1 MEIEKALSNIRS
13 EHFGLDV
20 WNEFVV
26 PLNIQMSDF
35 HNLLPTKLEGSRGS
49 GKTMILRY
57 LSHNSQFSLNRKDV
71 TLSSL
76 DNIGIYFKADTQ
88 FFRMFQKRGVDELE
102 WINVFNHYINLV
114 ILNEIVAALSNIAK
128 SNIDN
133 EIKEKIKNLQISSL
147 QIYQE
152 ELTGSITQITNALK
166 NQKKICEKSVI
177 NPRFLNDLVALPI
190 SSVPDLINEINES
203 LGITSHYHFYLDE
216 YENLLDYQQ
225 KVINSRMKHSEP
237 PICYNIAIKVNGAQI
252 VDVDGSQEKIDLQ
265 HDFTTINLDKEML
278 KNFDIFATELL
289 ISRVSKVYKELGN
302 IFDNV
307 DLHSEIDINSRK
319 ADEYAEQILEIGR
332 SILPNSSHDDLAT
345 EIFEIPLYKNRLYRE
360 VEKALTHHNTDLT
373 ADNFIDENY
382 KRHSIVC
389 SSLLYRRISPASIYE
404 QLEAAKQGLPND
416 FDGSKEWLKN
426 NFIGSYLKLAKIH
439 KHKSTFYAG
448 LDSFTKIANGN
459 IRYFL
464 ELCRSTF
471 ANASYHLHTDQKFI
485 SIDKTIQHNSAIETS
500 ELFFKELSSIKPD
513 GNFFKNLCTRFGE
526 LFSLFHDRQSQSEPE
541 ITHFNISDPININK
555 ELKKY
560 LDDAV
565 KWGVLYQTKST
576 KEKNNG
582 NFLSNDDYVLSPI
595 FAPHFFISYRKIRK
609 VSLTTNQVQ
618 RLLNGTKEEFDAFLD
633 EFKIRFTSENTKNLV
648 QEDLFK

>member
-26 PLNIQMSDF
+26 PLNIKMSDF
-35 HNLLPTKLEGSRGS
+35 HNQLPTKLEGSRGS

-57 LSHNSQFSLNRKDV
+57 LSHNSQFSVNRKDV
-71 TLSSL
+71 PLSTLE
-76 DNIGIYFKADTQ
+76 NIGIYFKADTQ
-88 FFRMFQKRGVDELE
+88 FFRMFQKRGIDELE

-114 ILNEIVAALSNIAK
+114 VLNEITAALLNIAK
-128 SNIDN
+128 SKIDN
-133 EIKEKIKNLQISSL
+133 VIKEKIKNLQISCL
-147 QIYQE
+147 EIYQT
-152 ELTGSITQITNALK
+152 ELIGSLAHISDALK
-166 NQKKICEKSVI
+166 IQKKICEKSVI
-177 NPRFLNDLVALPI
+177 NPRYLNDLVALPI
-190 SSVPDLINEINES
+190 SSVTDFISEINDS

-252 VDVDGSQEKIDLQ
+252 IDVDGSQQKIDLQ

-289 ISRVSKVYKELGN
+289 ISRVSKAYKELN
-302 IFDNV
+302 NVFENV
-307 DLHSEIDINSRK
+307 DLHSESDINARK
-319 ADEYAEQILEIGR
+319 VEQYANQILEIGR
-332 SILPNSSHDDLAT
+332 SILPSSSHDDLAN
-345 EIFEIPLYKNRLYRE
+345 EIFEIPLYRNRLYRE
-360 VEKALTHHNTDLT
+360 IEKALTHHNTDLT
-373 ADNFIDENY
+373 ADKFIDENY
-382 KRHSIVC
+382 KKHSIVC
-389 SSLLYRRISPASIYE
+389 SSLLYRRISPSTIYE
-404 QLEAAKQGLPND
+404 QLEAAKQRLPND
-416 FDGSKEWLKN
+416 FEGSKEWLKN

-439 KHKSTFYAG
+439 KHKSTFYSG

-471 ANASYHLHTDQKFI
+471 ANAAYHLDDQKII
-485 SIDKTIQHNSAIETS
+485 SINKNIQHNAAIDTS
-500 ELFFKELSSIKPD
+500 ELFFRELSSIKPD
-513 GNFFKNLCTRFGE
+513 GSFFKNLCTRFGQ
-526 LFSLFHDRQSQSEPE
+526 LFSLFQDRQSQSEPE
-541 ITHFNISDPININK
+541 ITHFNISDPINIDE
-555 ELKKY
+555 ELKKH

-576 KEKNNG
+576 KEKSNG
-582 NFLSNDDYVLSPI
+582 NFSSNDDYVLSPI

-618 RLLNGTKEEFDAFLD
+618 RLLTGTKEDFDTFLD
-633 EFKIRFTSENTKNLV
+633 EFRIRFTSENTNTLV
-648 QEDLFK
+648 QEDLFR